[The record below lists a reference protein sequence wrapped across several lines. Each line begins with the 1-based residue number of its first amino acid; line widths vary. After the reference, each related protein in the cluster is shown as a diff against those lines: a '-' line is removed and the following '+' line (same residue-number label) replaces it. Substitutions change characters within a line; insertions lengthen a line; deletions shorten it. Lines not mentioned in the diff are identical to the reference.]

1 MIEMRKLEVLI
12 LESHVDAVLRFLG
25 QAGAAQLIDMRE
37 KPESWKDILVPYVPK
52 ATSLARCSDMLIRI
66 EALCKELD
74 LKVEEPSAETP
85 LTARESTEELLD
97 MVEHRLAQL
106 PLKHLAKCSAII
118 SKADRLLATFETEHG
133 KETAQEI
140 PVDKSA
146 DEILAQLEHKLLE
159 IEKASVLASLT
170 HGKALMKKIAALS
183 DEERI
188 KYGEKFSVIGK
199 FAEIGKELAS
209 VRGEAEALA
218 NSLETRTEQ
227 GNVRSELLVLY
238 RIVKQEK
245 QVLEVKAIFVGT
257 EKTVYFEA
265 WVPEA
270 QVEEITE
277 RIKEASD
284 GNCIVVDET
293 PSPEDR
299 APTVLKPTPSYLSA
313 FEKLT
318 LAFGYPSASEINAVP
333 IMMVTFSILF
343 GIMFADVGQGA
354 ILALGGL
361 IFTRL
366 RRRTDLRAV
375 GDITRYILMS
385 GEMLVVLGISAV
397 FFGFLFG
404 EFFGPSG
411 FIKPVSLGAF
421 GPFYFGGF
429 EPTHE
434 PMKMLRLAVLI
445 GVAHLTLGLVLRLA
459 NEVKKR
465 RYKHTPIPICWL
477 WLLIGGFTMWIHFGG
492 ISNISRWFSDGVP
505 FLVGL
510 FVLPLIALIVSRG
523 MVSGFTEG
531 IGFGVEVFAETL
543 SHTISYSRLMALG
556 LIHSA
561 MSSLFLV
568 LGGVEHGH
576 FPISSIPVLAVGTL
590 LVMIIEGLV
599 VFVHDLRLHWVEWFS
614 KFYPGEGII
623 FKPFKFT

>member
-74 LKVEEPSAETP
+74 LKIEEPSAETP
-85 LTARESTEELLD
+85 LTAKESTEELLD

-106 PLKHLAKCSAII
+106 PLKQLAKCSAII
-118 SKADRLLATFETEHG
+118 SKADRLLATFETEHE

-159 IEKASVLASLT
+159 IEN
-170 HGKALMKKIAALS
+170 LS

-188 KYGEKFSVIGK
+188 KYGEEFS
-199 FAEIGKELAS
+199 AIGKELLS

-218 NSLETRTEQ
+218 NSLESRTEK

-245 QVLEVKAIFVGT
+245 QVLEAKAIFVGT

-299 APTVLKPTPSYLSA
+299 APMVLKPTPSYLSA

-318 LAFGYPSASEINAVP
+318 LAFGYPSANEINAVP

-361 IFTRL
+361 VFTHL

-465 RYKHTPIPICWL
+465 RYKHAPIPICWL

>member
-1 MIEMRKLEVLI
+1 VIEMRKLEVLI

-74 LKVEEPSAETP
+74 LKIEEPSAETP
-85 LTARESTEELLD
+85 LTAKESTEELLD

-106 PLKHLAKCSAII
+106 PLKQLAKCSAII
-118 SKADRLLATFETEHG
+118 SKADRLLATFETEHE

-159 IEKASVLASLT
+159 IEN
-170 HGKALMKKIAALS
+170 LS

-188 KYGEKFSVIGK
+188 KYGEEFS
-199 FAEIGKELAS
+199 AIGKELLS

-218 NSLETRTEQ
+218 NSLESRTEK

-245 QVLEVKAIFVGT
+245 QVLEAKAIFVGT

-299 APTVLKPTPSYLSA
+299 APMVLKPTPSYLSA

-318 LAFGYPSASEINAVP
+318 LAFGYPSAGEINAVP

-361 IFTRL
+361 IFTHL

-465 RYKHTPIPICWL
+465 RYKHAPIPICWL